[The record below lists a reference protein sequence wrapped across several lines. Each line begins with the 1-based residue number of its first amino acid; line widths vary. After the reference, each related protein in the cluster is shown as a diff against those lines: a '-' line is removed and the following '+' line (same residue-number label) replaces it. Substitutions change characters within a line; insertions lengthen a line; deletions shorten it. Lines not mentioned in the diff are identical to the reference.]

1 MFTNKLT
8 VESEATAEIAILGEN
23 EAAVKTFSTHVS

>member
-8 VESEATAEIAILGEN
+8 FESEATAEIAILCEN
-23 EAAVKTFSTHVS
+23 EATVKTF